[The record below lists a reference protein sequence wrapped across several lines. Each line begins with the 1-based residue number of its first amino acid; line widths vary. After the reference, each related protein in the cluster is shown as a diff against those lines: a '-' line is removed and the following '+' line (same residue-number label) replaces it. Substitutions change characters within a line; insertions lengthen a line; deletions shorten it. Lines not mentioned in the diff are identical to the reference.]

1 MSPNDN
7 VGEKKYY
14 TIEEVEKLLG
24 KSRATIYNRMK
35 LINLKTHKF
44 PYDRKTY
51 VAAPDVERIK
61 EIFNQPWIAKEV
73 EEGSKEEKQSDAA

>member
-1 MSPNDN
+1 MSPSED
-7 VGEKKYY
+7 VSEKKYY

-35 LINLKTHKF
+35 LISLKTHKF

-51 VAAPDVERIK
+51 IAAPDVERIK
-61 EIFNQPWIAKEV
+61 EVFNQPWIV
-73 EEGSKEEKQSDAA
+73 EEAKGESKEEKQPDAA

>member
-1 MSPNDN
+1 MNLNEDI
-7 VGEKKYY
+7 GEKKYY
-14 TIEEVEKLLG
+14 TIEEVEKFLG

-51 VAAPDVERIK
+51 IAAPDVIRIK
-61 EIFNQPWIAKEV
+61 EVFNQPWIA
-73 EEGSKEEKQSDAA
+73 EEGSKEEKQSDVA

>member
-1 MSPNDN
+1 MDPNER
-7 VGEKKYY
+7 VEEKKYY

-35 LINLKTHKF
+35 LIDLKTHRF

-51 VAAPDVERIK
+51 IAAPDVERIK
-61 EIFNQPWIAKEV
+61 EVFNQPWIAS
-73 EEGSKEEKQSDAA
+73 EEGNKEGNLPGAA